1 MITSS
6 SILVLAAL
14 VQVLFAQQPDFQ
26 PGPPGPPGPHHKGP
40 PPGAFP
46 PGIPKSCWVPP
57 REVNLFKCCPI
68 PPLYSDEVMQSCGF
82 EKPSEDGPKQPKR
95 HRRPDGTCKEGY
107 CVMGNADLLQTN
119 NSVDYEK
126 FRSYLDNWAASNP
139 DFAEAIQIAKED
151 CAQDGG
157 PAGPPVCEP
166 DRLFFCLTSKIF
178 WNCKLRDED
187 GCQALQQHMDECRQ
201 YYTKPKEQIEGNA
214 ERR

>member
-57 REVNLFKCCPI
+57 RE
-68 PPLYSDEVMQSCGF
+68 
-82 EKPSEDGPKQPKR
+82 
-95 HRRPDGTCKEGY
+95 GTCKEGY

-201 YYTKPKEQIEGNA
+201 YYTKPKEQIEGNP